1 MTTIKKIHGREV
13 LDSRGRPT
21 VEVEIHTED
30 GAVGI
35 AIAPSGA
42 STGSSEVLELRD
54 GDPRRYDGRG
64 VLKAVENVNAVIAPA
79 LVGKDSAKQG
89 ACDAVLKE
97 LDSSAQK
104 SILGGNATIAV
115 SLALGHAAAASKRVP
130 LYEHLHQIIREG
142 TSALGFDP
150 ELFPAPVLPLP
161 ETNMISGGMHA
172 GGNLDFQDVLIAP
185 IGAPDYP
192 TCLEWIVRVYNRL
205 GKLLRDRGFEGY
217 LVGDEG
223 GYGPRLTSNRDAVA
237 LVTQAI
243 EAAGLS
249 SGDDVAITLDVAST
263 HFYKNGKYHLQ
274 AEQGRVLSSS
284 EMIDTLESWVNEFP
298 IISIEDGLA
307 EDDWE
312 GWQELQRR
320 LGDRILLVGDDLFT
334 TNADRVRKGIEIQAA
349 NSVLVKVNQIGSL
362 TETIE
367 TMAVGRQAGFS
378 LVVSA
383 RSGETEDSTLAD
395 LATAAAG
402 EQIKIGSIVRSERL
416 AKYNRLLQIAERVP
430 DFQNA
435 LR

>member
-1 MTTIKKIHGREV
+1 M
-13 LDSRGRPT
+13 
-21 VEVEIHTED
+21 
-30 GAVGI
+30 
-35 AIAPSGA
+35 
-42 STGSSEVLELRD
+42 
-54 GDPRRYDGRG
+54 
-64 VLKAVENVNAVIAPA
+64 
-79 LVGKDSAKQG
+79 
-89 ACDAVLKE
+89 
-97 LDSSAQK
+97 
-104 SILGGNATIAV
+104 
-115 SLALGHAAAASKRVP
+115 
-130 LYEHLHQIIREG
+130 
-142 TSALGFDP
+142 
-150 ELFPAPVLPLP
+150 
-161 ETNMISGGMHA
+161 
-172 GGNLDFQDVLIAP
+172 
-185 IGAPDYP
+185 
-192 TCLEWIVRVYNRL
+192 
-205 GKLLRDRGFEGY
+205 
-217 LVGDEG
+217 
-223 GYGPRLTSNRDAVA
+223 
-237 LVTQAI
+237 
-243 EAAGLS
+243 
-249 SGDDVAITLDVAST
+249 
-263 HFYKNGKYHLQ
+263 
-274 AEQGRVLSSS
+274 LSSS

-334 TNADRVRKGIEIQAA
+334 TNADRVRKGIEMQAA

-430 DFQNA
+430 DFQNT